1 MKNILKDI
9 LDFISLSG
17 IHLKER
23 FAVKLS
29 RPHGTFWKR
38 LDPVVTDELMNVQ
51 ESFVLPRLR
60 SPPIRIAINLKFR
73 QYISQQDI
81 YP

>member
-17 IHLKER
+17 IRLKER
-23 FAVKLS
+23 LAARLS

-38 LDPVVTDELMNVQ
+38 LGPVVTDELMNM
-51 ESFVLPRLR
+51 
-60 SPPIRIAINLKFR
+60 
-73 QYISQQDI
+73 
-81 YP
+81 